1 MPCSVGTVFKLH
13 TKQQLHAQFIRD
25 LQVVI
30 SLPAKIDWQHG
41 HGSHFV
47 KTDQTEMTD
56 FNSQ

>member
-30 SLPAKIDWQHG
+30 SLPAKLT
-41 HGSHFV
+41 GSMAMDAMLS
-47 KTDQTEMTD
+47 KLTRQKWLD

>member
-30 SLPAKIDWQHG
+30 SLPAKLT
-41 HGSHFV
+41 GSMAMDAMLS
-47 KTDQTEMTD
+47 KLTRQK
-56 FNSQ
+56 